1 MHPISFIRGALFG
14 AFVMYLFAP
23 RSGAET
29 RKMFAQK
36 GESLKNTLG
45 DIAGSVTDEISSAT
59 QHQDNA
65 TDEAVLVT
73 AGTYK
78 PMTYQQQL

>member
-1 MHPISFIRGALFG
+1 MHPLSFIRGALFG

-29 RKMFAQK
+29 RKMFAEK

-45 DIAGSVTDEISSAT
+45 DIAGSVTDEVASRHTST
-59 QHQDNA
+59 
-65 TDEAVLVT
+65 TDEGILIT
-73 AGTYK
+73 SDTYR